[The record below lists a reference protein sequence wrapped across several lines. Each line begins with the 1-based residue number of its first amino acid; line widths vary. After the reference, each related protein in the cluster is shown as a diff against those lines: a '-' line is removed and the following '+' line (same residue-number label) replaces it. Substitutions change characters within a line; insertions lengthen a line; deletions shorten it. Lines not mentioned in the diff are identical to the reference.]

1 MRHGDTGVWY
11 GFRGAVL
18 LATTLAVGCTIG
30 GGGQGGA
37 GGEPATGGGG
47 QGGAGGEPRPAA
59 AARGAPGESRRP
71 AAAVAAQRAACRDR
85 RWAAILGSRGRKG

>member
-18 LATTLAVGCTIG
+18 LATTLAIGCTIG

-47 QGGAGGEPRPAA
+47 GQGGAGGEPATGGGGGSPASCV
-59 AARGAPGESRRP
+59 PGSQMGCYSGLP
-71 AAAVAAQRAACRDR
+71 GTQ
-85 RWAAILGSRGRKG
+85 G